1 MNTTVVKFMG
11 STLKDLSSEFSVQ
24 EQPEFMDDVD
34 TLQRRFVMVHGTDC
48 CWDRD
53 TSEFIKCSHLRLS
66 APNSFPIWHKSPSR
80 EIIEAR
86 KIVFDPEGKQGNGII
101 NMFTGFETKPKAG
114 DVEPLLEHLQLLCG
128 TDDVYDWV
136 IKWTAYPLQHPGAK
150 MATALVFHGKE
161 GTGKNI
167 FWDAV
172 KAVYGRWG
180 TMITQSQ
187 IESEFNAWMSAKLF
201 ILANEVLSR
210 RERRHIKGR
219 LKALVTESTVMIN
232 QKNMP
237 IRDEEN
243 HANFVFLSNETDP
256 IDTDRHDR
264 RYQIINCEY
273 VCSKEYYRDLKA
285 SVDIGALYHYLIN
298 LNLGDFN
305 PHTPPILND
314 AKENLLR
321 LNMRSE
327 QLFLEE
333 WMDGESTA
341 FPFQDVPSLSL
352 YWGYRCWCE
361 ERGEKYPCTETRFG
375 RAIKDA
381 GLLKSRANITASDR
395 KVMMIWAK
403 GERPSVTDLELD
415 DFKTLVNSE
424 KGKYKL

>member
-1 MNTTVVKFMG
+1 MSTTVVKFMG
-11 STLKDLSSEFSVQ
+11 NTLKDLDNEFSGQ
-24 EQPEFMDDVD
+24 EPQEFLDDVD
-34 TLQRRFVMVHGTDC
+34 TLQKRFVMVHGTDC
-48 CWDRD
+48 CWDRN

-80 EIIEAR
+80 EIIEAK
-86 KIVFDPEGKQGNGII
+86 KIVFDPEGKQGAGII

-114 DVEPLLEHLQLLCG
+114 DVEPLLEHLHLLCG
-128 TDDVYDWV
+128 TDEVFDWV

-172 KAVYGRWG
+172 KAVYGRYG
-180 TMITQSQ
+180 VMITQSQ

-243 HANFVFLSNETDP
+243 HANFVFLSNEADP
-256 IDTDRHDR
+256 IDTDRFDR
-264 RYQIINCEY
+264 RYQIINCEH
-273 VCSKEYYRDLKA
+273 VLSKEYYRDLKA
-285 SVDIGALYHYLIN
+285 SIDIGALYHYLISV
-298 LNLGDFN
+298 NLGDFN
-305 PHTPPILND
+305 PHTAPILND
-314 AKENLLR
+314 AKEALLR

-352 YWGYRCWCE
+352 YWAYRCWCE
-361 ERGEKYPCTETRFG
+361 ERGEKYPATETRFG
-375 RAIKDA
+375 RALKDA
-381 GLLKSRANITASDR
+381 GLNKSRAHIVSST
-395 KVMMIWAK
+395 KLVMMIWIGASRNTVSPMEFDHFNTILSD
-403 GERPSVTDLELD
+403 ER
-415 DFKTLVNSE
+415 
-424 KGKYKL
+424 GKYKI